1 MQTTTYHSQ
10 RRAQRDRDLLEK
22 ALLSLAAGAVG
33 FLLFS
38 LLALGS
44 FELLHLTRIYP
55 GVSVAGVPVGG
66 LTETAAA
73 RRLSERLVFLQSGQV
88 TLRDGERTWV
98 YTPAQLGL
106 FLDPEASARAAFT
119 VGRQGN
125 LFQRLTTQ
133 FAAWRD
139 GRGLPPALVW
149 DERRAFEALT
159 QLAAETDVAVVEP
172 TLKINGTEVVV
183 LPGQT
188 GRALDLPA
196 SLGLLSAQLHS
207 LQNGSVPLVVEEIR
221 PVIADIEGQAD
232 LARRVLSQPLSL
244 VMPPNQGDQQG
255 PWTFDPTTL
264 AGLLGFERVHDG
276 DEARYQLTLNSQA
289 LGSYLAELG
298 PRLARYPQN
307 PHFTFNDSTGQL
319 ELLQPG
325 VIGRALDVEASLAS
339 IREKVMQGEH
349 NVELAFT
356 FTPPPVSDQSTGEDL
371 GVRELVISQFS
382 YFYGSGPE
390 RVQNIQAAAARFHG
404 LLVPPGATFSMAEAL
419 GDISLENGY
428 AEALIISGGRTIQGV
443 GGGVCQVS
451 TTLFR
456 TVFFGGYPVVER
468 HPHAYRVS
476 YYEKEE
482 GNRRN
487 PRLAGLDAAVF
498 VPLVDFKFINNSSS
512 WLLMETY
519 VNPTYSNIQWKF
531 YSTNDGRS
539 VDWET
544 TGPTNVKEA
553 PKPSYKENPDL
564 PTGEVKQVDYAAD
577 GAEIRVIRRAYKDGA
592 LFFEDSFY
600 TEYQPWQAMYEYG
613 PGTEGMPPEDTEE
626 PAEE

>member
-1 MQTTTYHSQ
+1 MHTTTYYSQ

-22 ALLSLAAGAVG
+22 VLLSLATGVVG
-33 FLLFS
+33 FFLFS
-38 LLALGS
+38 LLTLGG

-73 RRLSERLVFLQSGQV
+73 QRLSERLVFLQSGQV

-125 LFQRLTTQ
+125 LLQRLTTQ

-139 GRGLPPALVW
+139 GRALPPALVW
-149 DERRAFEALT
+149 DERRAFEVLT
-159 QLAAETDVAVVEP
+159 QLAAETNVAVVEP

-207 LQNGSVPLVVEEIR
+207 LQNGSVPLVVKEIR

-244 VMPPNQGDQQG
+244 VMPPNQGDQLG
-255 PWTFDPTTL
+255 PWIFDPATL
-264 AGLLGFERVHDG
+264 AGLLDFERVHNG
-276 DEARYQLTLNSQA
+276 EEARYQLTLNSQA

-307 PHFTFNDSTGQL
+307 PRFIFNDSTGQL

-356 FTPPPVSDQSTGEDL
+356 FTPPPVSDQATGADL
-371 GVRELVISQFS
+371 GVRELVASQFS

-539 VDWET
+539 VEWET

-553 PKPSYKENPDL
+553 PKPLYKENPDL

-577 GAEIRVIRRAYKDGA
+577 GAEIRVIRRVYKDGA

-600 TEYQPWQAMYEYG
+600 TEYQPWQAVYEYG

-626 PAEE
+626 PAAE